1 MFQIRWLWRNIER
14 KYRVALIV
22 ALILSAG
29 TSVMLVINPFLSA
42 KLIDDVIIPQTPD
55 PLLPLLFSMLAVQVL
70 RQGMR
75 YVMVSLLERSAQQ
88 LMCNLRV
95 HLFTVLQHQEM
106 RFFDRNRTG
115 DLMSRLSAD
124 LDWCRHFTAFL
135 TYQVVDSVVM
145 FVATL
150 TMFFCVSWQLTLAL
164 LAVTPLLMLITKLYS
179 KKVHPLFVG
188 MRDRLSD
195 LNTAA
200 QENIAGNRVGKA
212 FAREDYERERFHER
226 NQEYRDANL
235 DINKLWLTFFPM
247 IEVLANA
254 MTLITIFFGGALI
267 IMGQLHPGPGAFS
280 PGDLTIFTSLSWALA
295 NPMRNLGTL
304 INDLQR
310 FAASAN

>member
-1 MFQIRWLWRNIER
+1 
-14 KYRVALIV
+14 
-22 ALILSAG
+22 
-29 TSVMLVINPFLSA
+29 MLVINPFLSA
-42 KLIDDVIIPQTPD
+42 KLIDDVIIPQNPD

-75 YVMVSLLERSAQQ
+75 YVMVILLERSAQH
-88 LMCNLRV
+88 LMFNLRV

-115 DLMSRLSAD
+115 DLMTRLSAD

-200 QENIAGNRVGKA
+200 QENIAGNRVVKA

-267 IMGQLHPGPGAFS
+267 IMGQLHPGPAPFL
-280 PGDLTIFTSLSWALA
+280 PAT
-295 NPMRNLGTL
+295 
-304 INDLQR
+304 
-310 FAASAN
+310 